1 MFLLSMCHSGK
12 TILRLFLC
20 CIFQSRVLS
29 SSSPFITS
37 ISPDRVLS
45 LDLNSLLSVLSQ
57 AESALQ
63 SQHEELKVGHIAPT
77 TLDNQSFNHTRV
89 CLLVC
94 FSGGGAFC
102 EPPHQRG
109 RLAAAAA
116 EMFGGGEP
124 ATAHTTCSDG
134 ADKILRLSQQV
145 KRWTEFHAHKLNSVA
160 EWC

>member
-1 MFLLSMCHSGK
+1 MFFVFFLVIIVDALAMLLLSMCHSGK

-77 TLDNQSFNHTRV
+77 ILDNRSFNHTRV
-89 CLLVC
+89 SVSLFVSQGAGLSVSRLTNEAASLQQQLKCLEEENRQL
-94 FSGGGAFC
+94 
-102 EPPHQRG
+102 
-109 RLAAAAA
+109 
-116 EMFGGGEP
+116 
-124 ATAHTTCSDG
+124 HT
-134 ADKILRLSQQV
+134 Q
-145 KRWTEFHAHKLNSVA
+145 HARMELTKSYDSA
-160 EWC
+160 SR